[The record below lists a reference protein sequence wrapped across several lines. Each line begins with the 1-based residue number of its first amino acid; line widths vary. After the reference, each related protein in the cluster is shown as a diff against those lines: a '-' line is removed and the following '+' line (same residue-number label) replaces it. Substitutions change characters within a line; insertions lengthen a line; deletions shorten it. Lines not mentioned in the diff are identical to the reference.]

1 MKWKEVLKEEF
12 KKEYFFKLKEFLE
25 KEYSNKTVFPKR
37 ENIFRAFKLTEY
49 DKVKV
54 VILGQDPYHDVNQAN
69 GLAFSVNEGVKLPPS
84 LVNIYKEI
92 TNEYGGVIPK
102 NGDLESWAKQGVLL
116 LNTVLTVR
124 AHMPNSHKNKGWE
137 TFTYEVIRKLND
149 KSKPIVFLLW
159 GNNAKSKKSLIDTNK
174 HYVLESVH
182 PSPLSSHR
190 GFFGC
195 NHFIKVNEILNYLN
209 EGEIKWI

>member
-137 TFTYEVIRKLND
+137 TFTDEVIRKLND

>member
-137 TFTYEVIRKLND
+137 TFTDEVIRKLND

-190 GFFGC
+190 GFFCC

>member
-102 NGDLESWAKQGVLL
+102 NGDLESWANQGVLL

-137 TFTYEVIRKLND
+137 TFTDEVIRKLND

>member
-137 TFTYEVIRKLND
+137 TFTDEVIRKLND

-159 GNNAKSKKSLIDTNK
+159 GNNAKRKKSLIDTNK

>member
-25 KEYSNKTVFPKR
+25 KEYINKTVFPKR

-137 TFTYEVIRKLND
+137 TFTDEVIRKLND